1 MYSIFKIIVLSDLKF
16 VVISLFI
23 ITFFT
28 VRAVKDKDTD
38 ESQLN
43 NTYSVNSSINRQK
56 GISSNDVKFISGEFA
71 EANRKNDS
79 PGISVNNSK
88 PIGKDTTH
96 VEEIDSINLQYEEIP
111 TDVLYYSLFQ
121 FTSISLYQT
130 AY

>member
-28 VRAVKDKDTD
+28 VKTVKDRD

-43 NTYSVNSSINRQK
+43 NTYSGNIGISQAT
-56 GISSNDVKFISGEFA
+56 GISSNDVKFISGEFVDLK
-71 EANRKNDS
+71 EENDS
-79 PGISVNNSK
+79 SGISVNNCK
-88 PIGKDTTH
+88 PTGRDTTH
-96 VEEIDSINLQYEEIP
+96 PEEIERINPYFEQVP

-121 FTSISLYQT
+121 FTSISLFQT